1 MKRIRFIPYNQY
13 VLNNLKPPQPARQY
27 LSDWYKE
34 GESAIFNDTLK
45 RASLS
50 DKNISGGMKS
60 CIPFFDA
67 MVSGYIMETWESIE
81 ILENSNG
88 ILKWRYVEKNPYT
101 DEWEEKNSV
110 QQNMLEE
117 RQGDSGATIPRPAGH
132 SHNHMILQGKWGVR
146 LPKGWSLLICHP
158 MNRWDLPFTVTS
170 GIIDSDEW
178 WTSGNI
184 PFFFKEGWTGIIPAG
199 TPFCQLVPIK
209 RSSWAAY
216 VSVLSTPRVKYLSD
230 KVGGKSLGW
239 YKKNVWVKKQ
249 YD

>member
-1 MKRIRFIPYNQY
+1 MRRIRFIPYNQY
-13 VLNNLKPPQPARQY
+13 TLNNLKPPQPARQY
-27 LSDWYKE
+27 LADWYRQ

-67 MVSGYIMETWESIE
+67 MVSGYIMETWESVE
-81 ILENSNG
+81 VYENSNG
-88 ILKWRYVEKNPYT
+88 ILKWRYVEQNPYT
-101 DEWEEKNSV
+101 DEWDEKNNV
-110 QQNMLEE
+110 QQSMFEE
-117 RQGDSGATIPRPAGH
+117 RHGDSGSTIPRPAGH
-132 SHNHMILQGKWGVR
+132 AHNHMILQGKWGIR
-146 LPKGWSLLICHP
+146 LPKGWSLLITHP
-158 MNRWDLPFTVTS
+158 INRWDLPFTVTS

-184 PFFFKEGWTGIIPAG
+184 PFFLKEGWTGIIPAG

-209 RSSWAAY
+209 RSSWASY
-216 VSVLSTPRVKYLSD
+216 TSILSTPRVQYLSD
-230 KVGGKSLGW
+230 KVGGKSIGW
-239 YKKNVWVKKQ
+239 YKKNVWIKKQ